1 MLGWER
7 CTLTHSSGAAV
18 VVALLLLLLPPLLL
32 PPLLLPL
39 LLLVC
44 GLELEFGLVVPIAT
58 CASRVAAVAVA
69 VDVAVA
75 VLVGVLV
82 MVLVAVLVGVLVGV
96 LAPVLAPVGDGVR
109 SGPLLTLAGGDDTVG
124 GSVALAEWVAD
135 GLVAGGL
142 VAGLVEGGLVEGDGD
157 GEGERDREGDGVGV
171 GVGVAED
178 GSAWHTVSVFVAVVL
193 GAACAVPRRPRVR
206 KLPLSKVTAAA
217 LACAKRIKD
226 RPSTLLV
233 RVAVCSSWFVGD
245 SGTDGYAGTH
255 FR

>member
-18 VVALLLLLLPPLLL
+18 VVALPLPP
-32 PPLLLPL
+32 
-39 LLLVC
+39 LVC
-44 GLELEFGLVVPIAT
+44 GLGLEFGLVVPIAT
-58 CASRVAAVAVA
+58 CASRVAAVAV
-69 VDVAVA
+69 DVAVA

-82 MVLVAVLVGVLVGV
+82 MVLVGVLVMVLVGVLVAV
-96 LAPVLAPVGDGVR
+96 LAPAGDGVR
-109 SGPLLTLAGGDDTVG
+109 SGPLLTLAGGDHTVG

-171 GVGVAED
+171 GVAED

-206 KLPLSKVTAAA
+206 KLPLSKVTAAT

>member
-18 VVALLLLLLPPLLL
+18 VVALPLP
-32 PPLLLPL
+32 
-39 LLLVC
+39 LLVC
-44 GLELEFGLVVPIAT
+44 GLGLEFGLVVPIAT
-58 CASRVAAVAVA
+58 CASRVAAVAVD

-82 MVLVAVLVGVLVGV
+82 MVLVGVLVAV
-96 LAPVLAPVGDGVR
+96 LAPAGDGVR
-109 SGPLLTLAGGDDTVG
+109 SGPLLTLAGGDHTVG
-124 GSVALAEWVAD
+124 GSVTLAEWVAD

>member
-18 VVALLLLLLPPLLL
+18 VVALLL
-32 PPLLLPL
+32 LLLPL

-58 CASRVAAVAVA
+58 CASRVAAVAVD
-69 VDVAVA
+69 VDVAVAVLVGVLVAVLVGVLVA

-82 MVLVAVLVGVLVGV
+82 MVLVAVLVGVLVAV
-96 LAPVLAPVGDGVR
+96 LAPAGDGVR

-135 GLVAGGL
+135 GLLAGGL

-233 RVAVCSSWFVGD
+233 RVAVCSS
-245 SGTDGYAGTH
+245 
-255 FR
+255 